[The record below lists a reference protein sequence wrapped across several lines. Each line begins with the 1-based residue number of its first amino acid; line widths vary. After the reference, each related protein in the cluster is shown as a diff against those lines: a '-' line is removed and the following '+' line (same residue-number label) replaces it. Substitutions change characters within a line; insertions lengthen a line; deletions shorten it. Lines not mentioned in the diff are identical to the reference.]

1 MDHIEELKK
10 QLKQHQLI
18 LLHMGEQVEK
28 LTREVLDFKLKQ
40 EKLNEI
46 LNKKQILDKYWYHE

>member
-46 LNKKQILDKYWYHE
+46 LNKKQILDKYLYHE

>member
-10 QLKQHQLI
+10 QLNQHQFI

-28 LTREVLDFKLKQ
+28 LTREVLDLRLRQ

>member
-10 QLKQHQLI
+10 QLNQHQLI

-28 LTREVLDFKLKQ
+28 LTREVLDLRLKQ

-46 LNKKQILDKYWYHE
+46 LNKKRILDKYWYHE

>member
-10 QLKQHQLI
+10 QLNQHQLI

-28 LTREVLDFKLKQ
+28 LAREVLDLRLRQ
-40 EKLNEI
+40 EKLNDI

>member
-10 QLKQHQLI
+10 QLNQHQLI

-28 LTREVLDFKLKQ
+28 LTREVLDLRLRQ